1 MGAVRKAEL
10 ISLLCFQ
17 KVNTSSSWVP
27 KCCCSKRLQFTAKC
41 WQHQPLGSKGSA
53 MMTQS
58 KPSSCR
64 TGPFCPKM
72 LLLMLCPGHPIVS
85 YPPLTVGLLGE
96 DEMSLPRNA
105 GRLGCSVGMLK
116 ASLGANNTSP
126 VCTYRVTLFNE
137 WHVRKKQ
144 IPGTKIHLSD
154 TMGLTQ
160 QQLQCDPPLS
170 FPRHLTLLS
179 PGAAEKDPR
188 YKPGR
193 KKKKK
198 KPFIK

>member
-1 MGAVRKAEL
+1 
-10 ISLLCFQ
+10 
-17 KVNTSSSWVP
+17 
-27 KCCCSKRLQFTAKC
+27 
-41 WQHQPLGSKGSA
+41 
-53 MMTQS
+53 MTQS

-105 GRLGCSVGMLK
+105 GRLGCSAGMLK

-126 VCTYRVTLFNE
+126 GCTYRVTLFNE
-137 WHVRKKQ
+137 WHVRKKL
-144 IPGTKIHLSD
+144 IPGAKIHLSD